1 MRREGET
8 VKRAVWRATVPA
20 VLAILAATA
29 IVPALHAQG
38 RSGPIVSPE
47 IGADH
52 RVTFRIRAPKA
63 TEVEV
68 SLNLGA
74 QAAAAAGATKAPEHP
89 GNWSVPMHKGADGV
103 WAVTLALEPDV
114 YRYAFAIDG
123 VRVLDLANRN
133 VSGGGLVHWSYFDL
147 PGSPSRFDE
156 VRDVP
161 HGSVQL
167 RTYRVSGNHKL
178 HTVAIYVP
186 PDYDRDTSRAFP
198 VLYLFHGGG
207 DAEEGWVRLGRVP
220 AIAENLLAA
229 HKAVPMLVV
238 MPNCDDNGNATSP
251 EAVAAF
257 NSEILDD
264 VMPLVEKNYRV
275 EKTREGRA
283 VAGRA
288 NGATQAFALGL
299 KHLDLFAW
307 VAALSPGAPISS
319 PTYDLNAHVPGLTT
333 DPAAINKKV
342 KLLFVSVGTEDT
354 RYQATVR
361 LDKLLTENGIH
372 HEFHTTPGEHE
383 WKVWRPMLAEL
394 MPKLFQPAK

>member
-1 MRREGET
+1 MIVT
-8 VKRAVWRATVPA
+8 RAARLTTFLV
-20 VLAILAATA
+20 VLMATA
-29 IVPALHAQG
+29 LAPASYAQL
-38 RSGPIVSPE
+38 RTVIVSPE
-47 IGADH
+47 IATDH

-63 TEVEV
+63 TEASV
-68 SLNLGA
+68 SLNLSA
-74 QAAAAAGATKAPEHP
+74 DVAMRAGATKNPEHP
-89 GNWSVPMHKGADGV
+89 GNWSVPMQKGADGV
-103 WAVTLALEPDV
+103 WALTIALEPNV
-114 YRYAFAIDG
+114 YRYAFDVDG

-147 PGSPSRFDE
+147 PGNPSRFDE

-167 RTYRVSGNHKL
+167 RTYRVSGSNKL

-186 PDYDRDTSRAFP
+186 PDYDRETSKTFP

-238 MPNCDDNGNATSP
+238 MPNCDDNGNATTP
-251 EAVAAF
+251 QAVAAF
-257 NSEILDD
+257 NKEILDD
-264 VMPLVEKNYRV
+264 VMPLVEKSYRV
-275 EKTREGRA
+275 QANREGRA
-283 VAGRA
+283 IAGRA
-288 NGATQAFALGL
+288 NGATQAFTLGV
-299 KHLDLFAW
+299 KNLDKFAW

-319 PTYDLNAHVPGLTT
+319 PTYDMNVHVPGFLT
-333 DPAAINKKV
+333 DPAAINRQLR
-342 KLLFVSVGTEDT
+342 LLFVSVGTEDT

-361 LDKLLTENGIH
+361 LDRILTENHIT
-372 HEFHTTPGEHE
+372 HEFHTTAGEHE

-394 MPKLFQPAK
+394 MPKLFQPGK